1 MTMADVTFATIH
13 VTNGKDLGD
22 TPQVAAHPSG
32 KRTSRGDETMILFLD
47 LQNADPAALSEVSRI
62 FTDGYWRAPGGL
74 TTAMRLAMKL
84 ANDRVVDLNRGV
96 PPSQRVLG
104 SISCAVINDENV
116 IIAQSGPAIAFA
128 CAQTGAF
135 ERLNPEIN
143 SPPVGSSRTTDAN
156 FTNFAWKTGDSFVL
170 TGHGSYTSVSDEL
183 IHACMRKGDG
193 KLIAGYINANVKQG
207 KMAGVAFSV
216 AGQPGKESAVALAP
230 AGVADAQAATAGT
243 SLLRQ
248 QAQSN
253 PAPMVGHSVPE
264 PMVLQTAAEPARS
277 APSVLSGASASATAF
292 IGDAAKTLQRGM
304 GAFGKQLLPASAAQA
319 LTAQRSRVATFGLAS
334 IAILLPII
342 VALIV
347 TILYFQFSG
356 EAEKAQLRGQIQQQV
371 ELAKAAPSIDK
382 WTKALALIDSFED
395 KYPQDMPSLLE
406 EHKLV
411 QSQVDQ
417 VNKTT
422 RVVATSI
429 VDLPQTAA
437 PRRIAAASLYI
448 YALDPSTNR
457 AEYYTLN
464 VQYNGVSDKPFP
476 LALAGA
482 TLPAGVQI
490 SDITYAMSSNGRW
503 HAEGAVMYSR
513 NALYEFNSAT
523 GQMIPLNLPTDPAST
538 PDTIVAGDLYNGSSY
553 LLDTGI
559 GQIWRYTWQGN
570 KLVRGDPY
578 FRPSNPQVKDA
589 IDIAIDG
596 AVYLLKKDGTVLKFY
611 GRKAMPFNVN
621 AASLPQPI
629 GEVVAIDISGP
640 DQNTGNVYIGDTA
653 NGAIWQFSKTGE
665 YLRQYRATNNEF
677 VGMQD
682 MSLDPTSNTM
692 YVNTPSK
699 LYSFKVG

>member
-1 MTMADVTFATIH
+1 
-13 VTNGKDLGD
+13 
-22 TPQVAAHPSG
+22 
-32 KRTSRGDETMILFLD
+32 
-47 LQNADPAALSEVSRI
+47 
-62 FTDGYWRAPGGL
+62 
-74 TTAMRLAMKL
+74 
-84 ANDRVVDLNRGV
+84 V

-135 ERLNPEIN
+135 ERLNPEVN
-143 SPPVGSSRTTDAN
+143 SPPVGSTRTTDSS
-156 FTNFAWKTGDSFVL
+156 FTNFAWKSGDSFVL
-170 TGHGSYTSVSDEL
+170 TGHGSYTNVSDEL

-193 KLIAGYINANVKQG
+193 KLIAGYVNANVKQG
-207 KMAGVAFSV
+207 KMVGVAFSV
-216 AGQPGKESAVALAP
+216 TGPLRAESEVAPMPRAVAAMP
-230 AGVADAQAATAGT
+230 MAITET
-243 SLLRQ
+243 PQ
-248 QAQSN
+248 QIQST
-253 PAPMVGHSVPE
+253 PISARSVTGHSTPE
-264 PMVLQTAAEPARS
+264 PMVMQTRPEPARTAS
-277 APSVLSGASASATAF
+277 SVLSGAGATAGAF

-304 GAFGKQLLPASAAQA
+304 GTFGKQLLPASAAQA

-356 EAEKAQLRGQIQQQV
+356 DAEKAQRRSQIRQQI

-382 WTKALALIDSFED
+382 WNKALAMIDSFEE

-406 EHKLV
+406 EHKLA
-411 QSQVDQ
+411 QGQVDQ

-422 RVVATSI
+422 RVSAISI

-457 AEYYTLN
+457 SEYYTLN
-464 VQYNGVSDKPFP
+464 IQYNGVSDKPFP
-476 LALAGA
+476 MTLAGA
-482 TLPAGVQI
+482 TIPAGVQI

-503 HAEGAVMYSR
+503 HAEGAVLYSK
-513 NALYEFNSAT
+513 NALYEFNSST
-523 GQMIPLNLPTDPAST
+523 GQMIPLNLPTDASST

-553 LLDTGI
+553 LLDTGV
-559 GQIWRYTWQGN
+559 GQIWRYTWQNN

-578 FRPSNPQVKDA
+578 FRSPSPLVKET
-589 IDIAIDG
+589 IDMAIDG

-611 GRKAMPFNVN
+611 GRQQVPFNVN
-621 AASLPQPI
+621 TATLPQPL

-640 DQNTGNVYIGDTA
+640 DQNTGNIYIGDTT

-682 MSLDPTSNTM
+682 MSLDPTGATM
-692 YVNTPSK
+692 YVNTTNK